1 MDVEQRL
8 EAAVDPRS
16 GERFDAGAFLA
27 RVLPAL
33 GIAYRPDASVVG
45 PHGAD
50 PWHGGDEGDAQESL
64 DLPSREELLD
74 ELHGLIRVAEGEE
87 TGGVYRR
94 IAEIIEV
101 VDEEEAAHAW
111 WLHAAQAGDEVA
123 VAKVVDLSLN
133 EFEERPSALQRVESL
148 SQRMH
153 LLEQPRDRQQ
163 YQAPSVRN
171 QQSADLSE
179 VQSGKLPDV
188 TRRED

>member
-33 GIAYRPDASVVG
+33 GIAYRPDVSAVG

-50 PWHGGDEGDAQESL
+50 PWHGGDEGDAQESF

-74 ELHGLIRVAEGEE
+74 ELHGLIRVAKGEE

-111 WLHAAQAGDEVA
+111 WLHAAQAA
-123 VAKVVDLSLN
+123 
-133 EFEERPSALQRVESL
+133 
-148 SQRMH
+148 
-153 LLEQPRDRQQ
+153 
-163 YQAPSVRN
+163 
-171 QQSADLSE
+171 
-179 VQSGKLPDV
+179 
-188 TRRED
+188 